1 MIDTILL
8 YTKDFDLANSSNWD
22 GNQKDTSYWY
32 TGISNPF
39 IHLKI
44 RQRKQYDFLNIK
56 FQLSQLYN
64 QTNLDGIDLNDFQ
77 SIKLHLYD
85 LLLQKGISNIKD
97 DKLYIGYIDIFK
109 DIIVKPPFTCNDYIH
124 ALKQNVKTSK
134 YCHLQ
139 PFSFCNGTWGLGI
152 PTNNHSTHYQF
163 KKRICFYDKSKQLKN
178 VYKKPIDESLL
189 RLEISLNNTQL
200 QKYLSQYDENEIPFG
215 SIFNT
220 PILNNII
227 NDVFLK
233 NFIIP
238 IDQQKSVPTSLR
250 EVFSTNNISQFK
262 RYAVGFLIDYMVD
275 NTNSDQ
281 NQVFDALMNNK
292 SISYSSYYRIRKEYD
307 LYKSNDFTTNQRD
320 IMTDI
325 CRQIGIE

>member
-1 MIDTILL
+1 M
-8 YTKDFDLANSSNWD
+8 
-22 GNQKDTSYWY
+22 
-32 TGISNPF
+32 
-39 IHLKI
+39 
-44 RQRKQYDFLNIK
+44 
-56 FQLSQLYN
+56 
-64 QTNLDGIDLNDFQ
+64 
-77 SIKLHLYD
+77 
-85 LLLQKGISNIKD
+85 
-97 DKLYIGYIDIFK
+97 
-109 DIIVKPPFTCNDYIH
+109 
-124 ALKQNVKTSK
+124 
-134 YCHLQ
+134 
-139 PFSFCNGTWGLGI
+139 
-152 PTNNHSTHYQF
+152 
-163 KKRICFYDKSKQLKN
+163 
-178 VYKKPIDESLL
+178 
-189 RLEISLNNTQL
+189 